1 MFLFARKQGKREK
14 ALLESV
20 ELGRTVI
27 PVPATIKPV
36 SVSFFPFSLAGQDTV
51 DATCLECYTLPQSTN
66 WIMSNGSAVHALCRA
81 LHQLS

>member
-1 MFLFARKQGKREK
+1 MFSFARKQGKREK

-36 SVSFFPFSLAGQDTV
+36 SVSFFPFSLAGHRGRDVPGVLHT
-51 DATCLECYTLPQSTN
+51 S
-66 WIMSNGSAVHALCRA
+66 SVH
-81 LHQLS
+81 